1 MPEPNLV
8 PLFDPPRELTEME
21 AANLMS
27 LLTSNGIEAV
37 LVEAEMLPNLPSRI
51 DVPSDQLKEA
61 RRIVE
66 EALDAGPSAAEEGE
80 AASEV
85 Q

>member
-1 MPEPNLV
+1 
-8 PLFDPPRELTEME
+8 ME

-27 LLTSNGIEAV
+27 LLTANNIEAV

-51 DVPSDQLKEA
+51 HVPSDQVREA

-66 EALDAGPSAAEEGE
+66 EALDAGTSAAEEGE
-80 AASEV
+80 AASEI